1 MHGSGM
7 PVEYDL
13 ALDAEYGKGFAD
25 KLNCVSNYPELKE
38 QFPTW
43 QDIEAEII
51 RYRKLLRAEGLT
63 PISRG

>member
-7 PVEYDL
+7 PVEYDIQ
-13 ALDAEYGKGFAD
+13 LDIEYGEGFAD
-25 KLNCVSNYPELKE
+25 KLNCVANYPTLKE

-63 PISRG
+63 PISRS